1 LRVLVAEDNPVN
13 RRLLCV
19 MLERMGHEV
28 TALPDGG
35 EALEAHLPERFDL
48 GLFDIQ
54 MPGMDGLE
62 LTKRIRERESA
73 EGIPR
78 MPVLAVTA
86 NAFLEDGGTWKLA
99 GMDACLSKP
108 FSPSAL
114 ARAIDALTS
123 STPET
128 VEAA

>member
-1 LRVLVAEDNPVN
+1 MAQDATRLVWIDMEMTGLDPDSDRILEVATVITTSHLDIVAEGPVLVVHQSD
-13 RRLLCV
+13 
-19 MLERMGHEV
+19 
-28 TALPDGG
+28 
-35 EALEAHLPERFDL
+35 
-48 GLFDIQ
+48 
-54 MPGMDGLE
+54 
-62 LTKRIRERESA
+62 
-73 EGIPR
+73 
-78 MPVLAVTA
+78 AV
-86 NAFLEDGGTWKLA
+86 LA